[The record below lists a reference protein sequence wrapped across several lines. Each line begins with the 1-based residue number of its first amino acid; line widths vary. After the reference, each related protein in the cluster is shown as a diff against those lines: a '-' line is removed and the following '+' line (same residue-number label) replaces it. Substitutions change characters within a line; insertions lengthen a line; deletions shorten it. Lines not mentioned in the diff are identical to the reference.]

1 MPTHATTK
9 PGNLMLLRA
18 ATTVQTVVVFVQ
30 AITAGLLLSARGHGA
45 PHSAG
50 AYTLFGVTVLH
61 LIVAIVTWRRGG
73 GGSPGPAL
81 YAAGFLVL
89 TLAQVALGIAHVK
102 IVHIPLG
109 VLMFGLS
116 VLQLVWIW
124 SGGRAT
130 GAGAVRA

>member
-1 MPTHATTK
+1 MPTGTTK

-18 ATTVQTVVVFVQ
+18 ATTAQTMVVFVQ

-61 LIVAIVTWRRGG
+61 LIVAILTWRPG
-73 GGSPGPAL
+73 GGSPRPAL
-81 YAAGFLVL
+81 YAAGFLGL

-102 IVHIPLG
+102 TLHIPLG

-116 VLQLVWIW
+116 VLQLVWTW
-124 SGGRAT
+124 SGRRAT
-130 GAGAVRA
+130 GTRACIWL

>member
-30 AITAGLLLSARGHGA
+30 AITAGVLLSARGHGA

-50 AYTLFGVTVLH
+50 AYTLFVVTVLH
-61 LIVAIVTWRRGG
+61 LVVAIVTWRPG
-73 GGSPGPAL
+73 GGSPRPIL
-81 YAAGFLVL
+81 YAAGFLGL

-102 IVHIPLG
+102 TLHIPLG

-124 SGGRAT
+124 SGRRAT
-130 GAGAVRA
+130 GASAVRA